1 MNKEQFNYIKGIEIN
16 DKSNKCTNSKTN
28 KLQKL
33 FKLSPQRLKR
43 KGISYFKP
51 KTNSNFDEIYI

>member
-1 MNKEQFNYIKGIEIN
+1 MIKAIKVLIVKQTNYK
-16 DKSNKCTNSKTN
+16 
-28 KLQKL
+28 KL

-51 KTNSNFDEIYI
+51 KTNSNFDEIYISKH